1 MFGTAIPLS
10 GGLPQNGYIAAP
22 IASIAYNINGA
33 AIPPSP
39 ILNSAPCFG
48 TPTMAGGPVPLSTAL
63 EFTPAPV
70 PLALNP
76 GLNTIQYSATDCAGI
91 SELVFTFDT
100 PSQTWSTG
108 TKSAPIYVDS
118 VKPAP
123 NCPLADTL
131 WHNGNV
137 AVNCPATDNA
147 SGFAPPTSTVGAT
160 SFGPLSQN
168 VLLSTSVGGTPVEVT
183 NAFTG
188 STVISD
194 LAGNTA
200 TAGPVGPF
208 KIDTKAPLILAV
220 TPAQISTQNYF
231 FNQVANTTYKCSD
244 GGSGVAKCGTASY
257 SPAKLGT
264 TSNVVNSVNTAMLG
278 QGQHFSVSASDAVGN
293 SDSASLF
300 NYNVS
305 YLFIG
310 FLTLQQPPLMNTFKA
325 GKAMAILFD
334 VQDGKIRAVSG
345 LKLAPAGAVT
355 VSAYSSTNCNGVSP
369 TTVPFNPALVG
380 LPFGAYALNWTPP
393 STLAGKCVTVSV
405 GLGDG
410 LTHRVNL
417 KF

>member
-1 MFGTAIPLS
+1 
-10 GGLPQNGYIAAP
+10 
-22 IASIAYNINGA
+22 
-33 AIPPSP
+33 
-39 ILNSAPCFG
+39 
-48 TPTMAGGPVPLSTAL
+48 
-63 EFTPAPV
+63 
-70 PLALNP
+70 LALNQ
-76 GLNTIQYSATDCAGI
+76 GSNTIEYSATDCAGI
-91 SELVFTFDT
+91 SELVFTFNA
-100 PSQTWSTG
+100 SNQTWSTG
-108 TKSAPIYVDS
+108 TKSAPVYVDS
-118 VKPAP
+118 VPPAP
-123 NCPLADTL
+123 NCPSADTL

-137 AVNCPATDNA
+137 TVNCPATDNA

-160 SFGPLSQN
+160 SFGPLSLN
-168 VLLSTSVGGTPVEVT
+168 VPLSTSVGGTPVEVT

-200 TAGPVGPF
+200 IAGPIGPF
-208 KIDTKAPLILAV
+208 KIDTKAPLIIAV
-220 TPAQISTQNYF
+220 TPAQSSTQNYF
-231 FNQVANTTYKCSD
+231 FNQTANTTYKCSD

-257 SPAKLGT
+257 SPATLGT

-278 QGQHFSVSASDAVGN
+278 QGQHFSVSATDAVGN
-293 SDSASLF
+293 SDSSSLF

-310 FLTLQQPPLMNTFKA
+310 FLTLQPPPRMNTFKA

-334 VQDGKIRAVSG
+334 VQDGRIKAVSG

-369 TTVPFNPALVG
+369 ATVAFNPTLVG
-380 LPFGAYALNWTPP
+380 LPFGAYSLNWTPP